1 WRADP
6 IGAARACTGKCRP
19 RIDPSLTRIA
29 TRAPA
34 PEVQQGLALR
44 IEMKEAQHALTLVR
58 GERGVA
64 ADQLVIDHA
73 AVAEGD
79 GGPGLDAHLGA
90 ERQAR
95 AEDDGIEKV
104 AFEAEELRHRPV
116 IEGAGKRRN

>member
-1 WRADP
+1 PSVRNRRAGP
-6 IGAARACTGKCRP
+6 PVATRGSAGACGT
-19 RIDPSLTRIA
+19 RINPSLTRTA
-29 TRAPA
+29 ARAPT
-34 PEVQQGLALR
+34 PEIKQALALR
-44 IEMKEAQHALTLVR
+44 IEAKEAQHALTLVR

-79 GGPGLDAHLGA
+79 GAPGLDTHLGA

-104 AFEAEELRHRPV
+104 AFEAEELRH
-116 IEGAGKRRN
+116 